1 MLNWDIIMVINAV
14 LTVSDIFPRDRM
26 KETIYIS
33 KDRKS
38 LVYLSQPNEI
48 YFYH

>member
-1 MLNWDIIMVINAV
+1 MLINAV
-14 LTVSDIFPRDRM
+14 LTASDIFPRDEM

-38 LVYLSQPNEI
+38 LVYLSQRNEI